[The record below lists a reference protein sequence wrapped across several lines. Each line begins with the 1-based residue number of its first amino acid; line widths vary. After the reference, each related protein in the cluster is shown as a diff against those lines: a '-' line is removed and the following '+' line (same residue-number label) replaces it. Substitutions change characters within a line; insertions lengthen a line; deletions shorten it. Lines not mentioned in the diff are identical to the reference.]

1 MYCPRVSNAVLVRRF
16 ETRDAG
22 ACRALWEELT
32 SRHRELYDDLSIGGD
47 DPGSGFDDYLDEF
60 GAECLWVADDGG
72 SVVGFAGLIVR
83 GRKAEVEPVVVSAPR
98 RGEGVGRALVEALVQ
113 QARAREIHQL
123 VVRPVARNADAVAFF
138 NGLGFTA
145 LGHVELLLDF
155 RRPPDYWR
163 PGERLAGRD
172 FDV

>member
-1 MYCPRVSNAVLVRRF
+1 MYCPRVPNPLVVRRF
-16 ETRDAG
+16 EARDAA
-22 ACRALWEELT
+22 ACRALWAELT
-32 SRHRELYDDLSIGGD
+32 NRHRELYDDLSIGGD
-47 DPGSGFDDYLDEF
+47 DPGSGFDEYLDEF
-60 GAECLWVADDGG
+60 GKEGLWVAEEAG

-98 RGEGVGRALVEALVQ
+98 RGKGVGRALVEAIVE
-113 QARAREIHQL
+113 QARATDIHQL
-123 VVRPVARNADAVAFF
+123 VVRPVARNADALAFF
-138 NGLGFTA
+138 NELGFNA

-155 RRPPDYWR
+155 RRTPGYWR

>member
-1 MYCPRVSNAVLVRRF
+1 MYCPRVSKPVLVRRF
-16 ETRDAG
+16 ETRDA
-22 ACRALWEELT
+22 AVCRALWAELT
-32 SRHRELYDDLSIGGD
+32 NRHRELYDDLSIGGA
-47 DPGSGFDDYLDEF
+47 DPGSGFDGYLEEF
-60 GAECLWVADDGG
+60 GEECLWVADDSG

-98 RGEGVGRALVEALVQ
+98 RGEGIGRALVEALVKE
-113 QARAREIHQL
+113 ARTREIDQL

-138 NGLGFTA
+138 NELGFKA

-155 RRPPDYWR
+155 RRSPGYWR
-163 PGERLAGRD
+163 PGERLAGRE